1 MGKRKSKVQT
11 MDAGRFFVL
20 WLLLTVV
27 MQILSSLVFDTLG
40 PRLFTRL
47 PFLVVYLVLSI
58 PLWAMY
64 AWGQVYL
71 LKRLFRRSIKGWIP
85 LTIAALS
92 LGIVISLSM
101 PTLQTSLP
109 IDLNFPLQRMIHNA
123 PFILF
128 PALVQWLLLR
138 RYMHRAWLW
147 LVGAVGNV
155 ALYFAYSVIT
165 HVFQI
170 PFIGTPSSP
179 IFSAVLAALTGF
191 IALLMVFLAR
201 RDDNTMQD
209 SDIDEDDDTDY
220 ERLADGVS
228 DPQVEEAPL
237 VQRRA
242 QTY

>member
-1 MGKRKSKVQT
+1 MGKRKGQP
-11 MDAGRFFVL
+11 MDAERFFVL
-20 WLLLTVV
+20 WLLLAVV
-27 MQILSSLVFDTLG
+27 MQILSNTVFDTLG

-47 PFLVVYLVLSI
+47 PFLVVYLALSI

-71 LKRLFRRSIKGWIP
+71 LRRLFQRSIKGWVL

-92 LGIVISLSM
+92 LSIVISLSL

-109 IDLNFPLQRMIHNA
+109 IDFDFPLQRMIRNA

-138 RYMHRAWLW
+138 RYINRSWLW
-147 LVGAVGNV
+147 LAGAVGNIG
-155 ALYFAYSVIT
+155 LYFAYSVVT

-179 IFSAVLAALTGF
+179 VYSAVLAALIGF
-191 IALLMVFLAR
+191 MALLMVFFTR
-201 RDDNTMQD
+201 RDNSILQD
-209 SDIDEDDDTDY
+209 GNDDEDDDTDY
-220 ERLADGVS
+220 WRLVDDTDNQQANETS
-228 DPQVEEAPL
+228 L

-242 QTY
+242 QSY